1 MDIAGENKVLIGN
14 IETEAMELYK
24 MDLNGEN
31 SVKLDNGSV
40 HGISVLEDRSYILR
54 IIVAKTICLV

>member
-1 MDIAGENKVLIGN
+1 MLIGN